1 MWLFDTTY
9 VLALVGVILLL
20 AGGESLV
27 RGTVGIS
34 RRLNISLLFVSLV
47 TISIGTSVPE
57 LAVSLDAALM
67 KKPDIALG
75 NVVGSNIANILLVL
89 GGSALIRPLVF
100 NRKAIKFDS
109 VVMITVSLVFF
120 TLAWLGSL
128 PSWIGGVF
136 VATLAT
142 FIIISFRVKKV
153 APASSPERLYHER
166 EASKCDDTSGMSHF
180 ITLTLV
186 GIVGVVLGAWIFV
199 DSAVIIAR
207 DLGVSEAA
215 IGLTMVAVG
224 TSLPELVTA
233 LIAAYRKETDIII
246 GNVIGSNIFN
256 VLGVLGATLL
266 VTEKEISSD
275 NFSDDMIIFLL
286 VTLAVAPFLLFFGRI
301 RFLVGVAFLTSYVA
315 YVGWIYQGGSL

>member
-9 VLALVGVILLL
+9 VLALVGIGLLL

-34 RRLNISLLFVSLV
+34 RRLNISLLFVSIV
-47 TISIGTSVPE
+47 TISVGTSVPE

-75 NVVGSNIANILLVL
+75 NVVGSNIANILLIL
-89 GGSALIRPLVF
+89 GVSALIRPLVF
-100 NRKAIKFDS
+100 SRKAVKFDS
-109 VVMITVSLVFF
+109 VVMIAVSLVFF
-120 TLAWLGSL
+120 TLAWLDFL
-128 PSWIGGVF
+128 HSWIGGVF
-136 VATLAT
+136 IATLAT
-142 FIIISFRVKKV
+142 FIIISYRVKKV
-153 APASSPERLYHER
+153 APATSPERLYNEWKAR
-166 EASKCDDTSGMSHF
+166 KYGDTRGMSHF
-180 ITLTLV
+180 ITLTLA

-266 VTEKEISSD
+266 VTDITLPHY
-275 NFSDDMIIFLL
+275 FFDDMNVFLL
-286 VTLAVAPFLLFFGRI
+286 VTLAVTPFLLFFGRI
-301 RFLVGVAFLTSYVA
+301 RFLVGLAFLISYVT
-315 YVGWIYQGGSL
+315 YVDWIYRAG